1 MWIQVPAAVLGCTN
15 LLRGLIEINAIDLDH
30 DITDAWASFLGAA
43 AFLQL
48 SFADDKTGIYL
59 AFCQS
64 APSIIRGHVRW
75 SVCLLVRLSVHSCV
89 ICEQRIWPFPQIKSH
104 QMKSKLMIQ

>member
-64 APSIIRGHVRW
+64 APSIRGHVRW
-75 SVCLLVRLSVHSCV
+75 SVCPCV
-89 ICEQRIWPFPQIKSH
+89 PCYFQTTKIAIFVDEIH
-104 QMKSKLMIQ
+104 QMTSKSMIQ